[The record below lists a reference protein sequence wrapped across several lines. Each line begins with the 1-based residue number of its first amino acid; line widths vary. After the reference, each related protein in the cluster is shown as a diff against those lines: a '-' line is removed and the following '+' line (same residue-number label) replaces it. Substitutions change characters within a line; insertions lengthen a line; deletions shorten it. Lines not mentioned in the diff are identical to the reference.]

1 MTDEIKIQTLA
12 NVEDSMFGHDLL
24 DVRIN
29 GLPLPIHGYKLDW
42 QNVLIDGNYVGLFYS
57 QPGECHQHFALL
69 EYHGDEAS
77 EEMAEDVH
85 LLYELKLESWES
97 FEVLQNS

>member
-42 QNVLIDGNYVGLFYS
+42 QNVLIDGNHIGLFYS

-69 EYHGDEAS
+69 KYHGNGQDSS
-77 EEMAEDVH
+77 EMVEDVQ
-85 LLYELKLESWES
+85 LLYELKLESLES
-97 FEVLQNS
+97 FEV

>member
-29 GLPLPIHGYKLDW
+29 GLPLPIHGDAFSICRLSGNEKLLS
-42 QNVLIDGNYVGLFYS
+42 V
-57 QPGECHQHFALL
+57 
-69 EYHGDEAS
+69 
-77 EEMAEDVH
+77 
-85 LLYELKLESWES
+85 
-97 FEVLQNS
+97 